1 MLLHYK
7 LDPFLYGVVGLTVV
21 VWSLGVAMTGALC
34 SIPSSHPAPF
44 DEGAFA
50 SSDNLESD
58 SIVFFVILLDGT
70 ASTCRDKLLRG
81 ETIC

>member
-7 LDPFLYGVVGLTVV
+7 LAPFVYGVGGLTVV
-21 VWSLGVAMTGALC
+21 VWSRGVAMTGALC

-50 SSDNLESD
+50 SSDNLVLD
-58 SIVFFVILLDGT
+58 SVVL
-70 ASTCRDKLLRG
+70 
-81 ETIC
+81 